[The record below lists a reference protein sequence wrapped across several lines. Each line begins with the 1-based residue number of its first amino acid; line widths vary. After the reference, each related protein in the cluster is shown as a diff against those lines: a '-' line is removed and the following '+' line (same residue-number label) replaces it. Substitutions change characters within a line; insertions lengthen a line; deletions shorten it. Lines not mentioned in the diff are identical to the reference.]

1 MKILSLLGL
10 MILLAG
16 CQPTIYMRGNFVDLE
31 DAEKIKI
38 GQDTRAQ
45 IKVRFGAPT
54 FVQMFKG
61 NKWYYIGERT
71 QELAFFKPEII
82 AREIII
88 IDFDD
93 TGLVSSVERQQST
106 ENFDFELNER
116 VTATH
121 GRDPSLLKE
130 VFGSVAIGDEG
141 KMRKGM
147 VSR

>member
-1 MKILSLLGL
+1 MKILSLLSL
-10 MILLAG
+10 MILLSA
-16 CQPTIYMRGNFVDLE
+16 CQPTIHMRGNFVDLE
-31 DAEKIKI
+31 DAEKIKV
-38 GQDTRAQ
+38 GEDNRLK
-45 IKVRFGAPT
+45 IKERFGAPT

-82 AREIII
+82 AREIIV

-93 TGLVSSVERQQST
+93 NGFVSSVKRQKDI

-116 VTATH
+116 ITPTY

-147 VSR
+147 VAR